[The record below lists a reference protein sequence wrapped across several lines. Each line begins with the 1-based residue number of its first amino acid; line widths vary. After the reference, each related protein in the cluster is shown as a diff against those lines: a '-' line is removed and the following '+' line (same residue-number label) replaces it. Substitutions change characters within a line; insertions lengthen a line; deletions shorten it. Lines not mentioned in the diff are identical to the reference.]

1 MTLGRNIT
9 VSFLLHML
17 ALTLLVTGAVG
28 RYERYMEPGGR
39 GSALWVE
46 LSGGESPGPSG
57 ALPVKERTASLSE
70 RKITVV
76 ENSGEHVI
84 EEVADEEHEMSDETV
99 VAGKPEKVLD
109 EKKKENEAL
118 GIYLSPAPA
127 GNDKG
132 GEVAADEAMA
142 ALGGGSNNM
151 SEETGGA
158 LSAPPIGGQDAS
170 SGGGQ
175 GSLRDRYIEKIKAAI
190 ERAVTYP
197 PLARKRRITGT
208 VVAGFYISG
217 DGRPEDIRVLRS
229 SGHGVLDKETVRIIK
244 RASPFPPLKGRVEV
258 PVRFRLL
265 KGGPS

>member
-1 MTLGRNIT
+1 
-9 VSFLLHML
+9 
-17 ALTLLVTGAVG
+17 
-28 RYERYMEPGGR
+28 
-39 GSALWVE
+39 
-46 LSGGESPGPSG
+46 
-57 ALPVKERTASLSE
+57 
-70 RKITVV
+70 
-76 ENSGEHVI
+76 
-84 EEVADEEHEMSDETV
+84 
-99 VAGKPEKVLD
+99 
-109 EKKKENEAL
+109 
-118 GIYLSPAPA
+118 
-127 GNDKG
+127 
-132 GEVAADEAMA
+132 
-142 ALGGGSNNM
+142 M